1 MLYIEA
7 LYFESLPL
15 KKKVSFIFESI
26 NITDL
31 SNTNSTEISKLEQE
45 FKKEKYK
52 EYFNKL
58 KVPEELKET
67 FDFIKFDF
75 YIAKTFGFGITS
87 LIGPVLNFLNTFK
100 IEFKMEEAVLLIF
113 GILNSII
120 NKENLNE
127 ITKDKKINNKNILSL
142 LKYFSILGVNK
153 LLEFIGY
160 TALSIP
166 IASNILSSI
175 KGENI
180 NWKQIVL
187 GTTLSFASH
196 GFRSLLNKAKNKI
209 KK

>member
-1 MLYIEA
+1 
-7 LYFESLPL
+7 
-15 KKKVSFIFESI
+15 
-26 NITDL
+26 
-31 SNTNSTEISKLEQE
+31 
-45 FKKEKYK
+45 
-52 EYFNKL
+52 
-58 KVPEELKET
+58 
-67 FDFIKFDF
+67 
-75 YIAKTFGFGITS
+75 
-87 LIGPVLNFLNTFK
+87 
-100 IEFKMEEAVLLIF
+100 
-113 GILNSII
+113 LNSII
-120 NKENLNE
+120 NKQNLNE
-127 ITKDKKINNKNILSL
+127 IIADEKINSKNIISL

-196 GFRSLLNKAKNKI
+196 GFRSLLNKVKNKL

>member
-15 KKKVSFIFESI
+15 EKKVSFIFESI
-26 NITDL
+26 NKDDL
-31 SNTNSTEISKLEQE
+31 KNTNSTEISKLEQE
-45 FKKEKYK
+45 LQKPKYK
-52 EYFNKL
+52 EYFDKL
-58 KVPEELKET
+58 KVPKELKET

-100 IEFKMEEAVLLIF
+100 IEFKIEEAALLIF

-120 NKENLNE
+120 NKQNLNE
-127 ITKDKKINNKNILSL
+127 IIANEKINSKNIISL
-142 LKYFSILGVNK
+142 LKYFSVLGVNK

-180 NWKQIVL
+180 NWKQIIL

-196 GFRSLLNKAKNKI
+196 GFRSLLKKAKNKL